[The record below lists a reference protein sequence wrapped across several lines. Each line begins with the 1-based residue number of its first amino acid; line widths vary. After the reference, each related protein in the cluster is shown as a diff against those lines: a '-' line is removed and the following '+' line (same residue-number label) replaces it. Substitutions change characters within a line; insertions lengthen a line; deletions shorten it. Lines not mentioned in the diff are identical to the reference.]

1 MSIFG
6 AMFSG
11 VTGLDAQSQ
20 ALGMIADNISN
31 INTVGY
37 KGVVARFS
45 TLVTQQA
52 SRTNYTPG
60 GVQTS
65 PLQHVD
71 RQGLLQSSSSRT
83 DIAIAGAGFFVVN
96 EAAAP
101 GPGNEFLFTRA
112 GSFTPD
118 QNGDLRNTA
127 GYYLQGWPLINGAL
141 PSNTSVLT
149 SVSTVNIS
157 NLAGTAQSTS
167 SVNLA
172 LNLPS
177 TANSQT
183 GGGQIN
189 SAISSSTLGGIV
201 DINYNSFGTLGNVAT
216 LTYNNGTNIMTI
228 DIAGQT
234 GNFDLSAGIPSGQ
247 PTQTFTSTGTLSGME
262 VTLDTTFSLTAAITS
277 AVSTNTETTE
287 QGADITGEFSLATD
301 LLGVQTISMEGATA
315 DDFITL
321 AFDASTGVLTVTDVT
336 SSNAGTINIGTT
348 GNNGVQNFSIATG
361 VLAGTIVTI
370 DTDTFDFTATFDT
383 ASNANVA
390 TKSGGSTSRELT
402 SAATTMTAGAL
413 RQLSTAAVANFVFT
427 ITQTAG
433 ANDTIVLNSGP
444 AGWTVTSPS
453 TTGDLSGGNVT
464 VTFNKGGESFT
475 ALVTASGNVADTD
488 TLQVTLALN
497 ELKNKFAV
505 EDGNLDI
512 NNATAPVLVNL
523 DATDL
528 AALSTTTIELNIDSR
543 GRAYMASGPT
553 GFTVDLAASDDLA
566 TAGVRDIVLTN
577 GTRNFTVQL
586 DVTTEMSANG
596 GSSDVTINLLAL
608 QNQFG
613 LGTPVAGNTY
623 GATIQVFDSLGNA
636 HDLELS
642 FTKVGTN
649 RWEVVANDPV
659 LASTGV
665 TSGTVTTATRRIF
678 FNGDGTPSNIIFPPI
693 AITGWTT
700 GANDAT
706 VAINIGTANQVDG
719 VTQFAGEFS
728 ISSIDQDGVR
738 FGSFTGVSIGEDGK
752 VTALFDNGEQREIYQ
767 LPIAMFAN
775 PNGLGT
781 RSGNAYSQT
790 DKSGDILLQSAYSGG
805 AGVVASS
812 ALEASTVDLA
822 EEFTKMIT
830 TQRAYSASARII
842 TTADEMLEE
851 LIRIRR

>member
-31 INTVGY
+31 VNTIGY
-37 KGVVARFS
+37 KGVSARFS

-65 PLQHVD
+65 PLQNID
-71 RQGLLQSSSSRT
+71 RQGLLQSSASRT

-96 EAAAP
+96 EAAVP
-101 GPGNEFLFTRA
+101 GAGNEFLFTRA
-112 GSFTPD
+112 GSFNPD

-127 GYYLQGWPLINGAL
+127 GYYLQGWPLVNGTL

-157 NLAGTAQSTS
+157 NLAGTAQATQN
-167 SVNLA
+167 VNLA

-189 SAISSSTLGGIV
+189 SSISGTTLGGIV
-201 DINYNSFGTLGNVAT
+201 DIEYNSFGTLGNVAI
-216 LTYNNGTNIMTI
+216 LTYNNGTNILTI
-228 DIAGQT
+228 DIASQT
-234 GNFDLSAGIPSGQ
+234 GTFDLGAGIPTGQ
-247 PTQTFTSTGTLSGME
+247 PTETFTSTGTLSGME
-262 VTLDTTFSLTAAITS
+262 ITLDTSFSFTSPITS

-287 QGADITGEFSLATD
+287 QGADLTGEFARATD
-301 LLGVQTISMEGATA
+301 LLGIQTISVEGATA
-315 DDFITL
+315 DDIITL
-321 AFDASTGVLTVTDVT
+321 AFDSSTGVLTVDDVT
-336 SSNAGTINIGTT
+336 SGVSGTINIGTS

-361 VLAGTIVTI
+361 VLKGTIVTI
-370 DTDTFDFTATFDT
+370 DTDTFDFNISFDN
-383 ASNANVA
+383 ASNVNVS
-390 TKSGGSTSRELT
+390 TKSGGTSAETLT

-413 RQLSTAAVANFVFT
+413 RQLSTAALADFVFT
-427 ITQTAG
+427 ITQTAA
-433 ANDTIVLNSGP
+433 ANDAIVLDTGP
-444 AGWTVTSPS
+444 AGWTVTNPS
-453 TTGDLSGGNVT
+453 TTGDLSGADVT

-475 ALVTASGNVADTD
+475 VQVITGGNVTD
-488 TLQVTLALN
+488 GETVQVTLTLN
-497 ELKNKFAV
+497 EIQNKFAV
-505 EDGNLDI
+505 EDGNLDV
-512 NNATAPVLVNL
+512 NNATAPVMLNF
-523 DATDL
+523 DANDL
-528 AALSTTTIELNIDSR
+528 AALSTTTIELNVDAR
-543 GRAYMASGPT
+543 GRTYMASGPA
-553 GFTVDLAASDDLA
+553 GFAVDSAASDDLA
-566 TAGVRDIVLTN
+566 STGVRDIVLTD
-577 GTRNFTVQL
+577 GTNSFTIQL
-586 DVTTEMSANG
+586 NVTTAMSANG
-596 GSSDVTINLLAL
+596 GSTDVTIDLLEL

-613 LGTPVAGNTY
+613 LGTSVAGDTF

-649 RWEVVANDPV
+649 RWEVVPNDPV

-665 TSGTVTTATRRIF
+665 TSGTVTDTTRRIF
-678 FNGDGTPSNIIFPPI
+678 FNGDGTPSNIIFPDI

-706 VAINIGTANQVDG
+706 VSINIGTADQVDG

-738 FGSFTGVSIGEDGK
+738 FGSFTGVNIGDDGT
-752 VTALFDNGEQREIYQ
+752 VTALFDNGEQREIFR

-775 PNGLGT
+775 PNGLEA

-790 DKSGDILLQSAYSGG
+790 DTSGDILLQSANTGGSGI
-805 AGVVASS
+805 VASS